1 MQGEEPNSVGSPFTT
16 SLNELDSTQVSL
28 AGGKGASLGEL
39 MRAGVSVPPGFV
51 VTSQAFDAF
60 MKVADQKERV
70 DAIFQKLNTGEMT
83 SKQAAEQFASHF
95 STTPIPN
102 EIVDEVTAA
111 SSRFG
116 ERRVSVR
123 SSATCED
130 SASSAWAGQL
140 DTYLDV
146 STEDIIDRLRDCWLS
161 IFKESALTYG
171 AHHGYGPNHIGVA
184 VVIQEMVASEI
195 SGIGF
200 SVHPVTQEPDFM
212 LIEACFGL
220 GEAIVS
226 GKIVPD
232 QYVIKRSTHT
242 ILDRSVG
249 SQRSGLFVEPGRS
262 EAKWRNLD
270 ERGSNPKLTDGQ
282 ILEYSALLA
291 KVQDHYG
298 FPVDTEWALQDDR
311 FWLLQARPITTLAEE
326 YNVSIIDMAEEW
338 EMLVRR
344 PMSLMEVSVW
354 SHWLDSEHG
363 AANILGIET
372 NRALSIQDEAGM
384 ANEFLAKQV
393 RDSVIQHVVDL
404 FHHNRSQLL
413 EILHYGHHL
422 YRESEARIQQGSRDF
437 RNLDEAADF
446 MAKVA
451 QYTTSFPVMVLN
463 ASQRDGCQDPE
474 AITLAEGLRAQT
486 LYPAIERY
494 IIDPLAESATRD
506 LGFSEPEQAPHVATW
521 SELRKE
527 ALDRDILEWRLEA
540 VRNGRHFV
548 FQSIDGEDQVRFL
561 SQTAYLLMRLA
572 NQRKM
577 VRQENPDELVGQA
590 AWPGL
595 YRGRARVILSPD
607 AVGQTIEDGEVLIS
621 IQSSPAL
628 MPLLKR
634 CGAIVT
640 DEGGV
645 ACHAAIISRELRKP
659 TLIGTNSATS
669 FIQTGD
675 LVEVDT
681 YSQVIRIIEPSTKP

>member
-1 MQGEEPNSVGSPFTT
+1 MQGKELNFLKSSFTT
-16 SLNELDSTQVSL
+16 SLNELDSSQVLL

-60 MKVADQKERV
+60 MKAADQEGRV
-70 DAIFQKLNTGEMT
+70 NAIFQQLSRGKMT
-83 SKQAAEQFASHF
+83 SKQAAEQLASHF
-95 STTPIPN
+95 ASTPVPH
-102 EIVDEVTAA
+102 EIGDEVMAA

-116 ERRVSVR
+116 EKRVSVR

-146 STEDIIDRLRDCWLS
+146 RSEDILERLRDCWLS

-212 LIEACFGL
+212 LVEACLGL

-232 QYVIKRSTHT
+232 QYVIRRSTGT

-249 SQRSGLFVEPGRS
+249 SQRSGLFLEPDGS
-262 EAKWRNLD
+262 KATWRNLD
-270 ERGSNPKLTDGQ
+270 ERGSIPKLTDEQ
-282 ILEYSALLA
+282 VLEYSTLLS

-298 FPVDTEWALQDDR
+298 FPVDTEWALQDGQ
-311 FWLLQARPITTLAEE
+311 FWLLQARPITTLADE
-326 YNVSIIDMAEEW
+326 YHESIIDMTEEW
-338 EMLVRR
+338 DLTVRR
-344 PMSLMEVSVW
+344 PMSLMEVSLW
-354 SHWLDSEHG
+354 GHWYDSEHG
-363 AANILGIET
+363 ASKILGIET
-372 NRALSIQDEAGM
+372 KRALSIQDEAGM
-384 ANEFLAKQV
+384 ANDFLAKNV
-393 RDSVIQHVVDL
+393 RDSLVQHVVNL
-404 FHHNRSQLL
+404 FKHDRPQLH
-413 EILHYGHHL
+413 EILQYGHHL
-422 YRESEARIQQGSRDF
+422 YRESDSRIKQGNHNF
-437 RNLDEAADF
+437 RNLDDAADF

-451 QYTTSFPVMVLN
+451 QYTTCFPVMVLV
-463 ASQRDGCQDPE
+463 ASQQEGCQDPE
-474 AITLAEGLRAQT
+474 AVSLAEGLRAQT

-494 IIDPLAESATRD
+494 IIDPLAVTATKD

-521 SELRKE
+521 SELRQE
-527 ALDRDILEWRLEA
+527 ALDRETLEWRLEA
-540 VRNGRHFV
+540 VRNGRRFV
-548 FQSIDGEDQVRFL
+548 FQSIDDEDQVRFL

-572 NQRKM
+572 KQRKM
-577 VRQENPDELVGQA
+577 VMKENPDELVGQA

-640 DEGGV
+640 DEGGI

-659 TLIGTNSATS
+659 TLIGTISATS
-669 FIQTGD
+669 LIQTGD
-675 LVEVDT
+675 MVEVDT
-681 YSQVIRIIEPSTKP
+681 YSQVLRILERSTKP

>member
-1 MQGEEPNSVGSPFTT
+1 MGSPFIT
-16 SLNELDSTQVSL
+16 SLNELDSTQMSL

-39 MRAGVSVPPGFV
+39 IRAGVLVPPGFV

-60 MKVADQKERV
+60 INAADKKERV
-70 DAIFQKLNTGEMT
+70 NAIFQKLSTGEMT
-83 SKQAAEQFASHF
+83 SRQAAEQFASHF
-95 STTPIPN
+95 ATNPVPY
-102 EIVDEVTAA
+102 EIVDEVIAA

-116 ERRVSVR
+116 EKRVSVR

-146 STEDIIDRLRDCWLS
+146 RPEDIVERLRDCWLS

-171 AHHGYGPNHIGVA
+171 AHHGYGPNHVGVA

-212 LIEACFGL
+212 LIEACLGL

-232 QYVIKRSTHT
+232 QYVIRRSTGT

-249 SQRSGLFVEPGRS
+249 AQRSGLFLDGGES
-262 EAKWRNLD
+262 KATWRNLD
-270 ERGSNPKLTDGQ
+270 ERGSIPKLTDEQ
-282 ILEYSALLA
+282 VREYSTLLA

-298 FPVDTEWALQDDR
+298 FPVDTEWALQDGQ

-326 YNVSIIDMAEEW
+326 YHESIIDMAEDW
-338 EMLVRR
+338 DLTVRR
-344 PMSLMEVSVW
+344 PMSLMEVSLW
-354 SHWLDSEHG
+354 GHWYDSEHG
-363 AANILGIET
+363 ASKILGTET
-372 NRALSIQDEAGM
+372 KRALSIQDEAGM
-384 ANEFLAKQV
+384 ANDFLAKNV
-393 RDSVIQHVVDL
+393 RNSLLQHVVHL
-404 FHHNRSQLL
+404 FQHDRPQLL
-413 EILHYGHHL
+413 EILQYGHHL
-422 YRESEARIQQGSRDF
+422 YRESETRIQQGSHNF
-437 RNLDEAADF
+437 RNLDDAADF
-446 MAKVA
+446 MARVA
-451 QYTTSFPVMVLN
+451 QYTTCFPVFVLN
-463 ASQRDGCQDPE
+463 ASQQEGFQDPE
-474 AITLAEGLRAQT
+474 AISLAEGLRAQT

-494 IIDPLAESATRD
+494 IIDPLAESATRA

-540 VRNGRHFV
+540 VRNGRRFV

-572 NQRKM
+572 NQRQM
-577 VRQENPDELVGQA
+577 VRQANPDELVGQA
-590 AWPGL
+590 AWPGRH
-595 YRGRARVILSPD
+595 RGRARVILSPD

-681 YSQVIRIIEPSTKP
+681 YSQVIRIIERLTKP